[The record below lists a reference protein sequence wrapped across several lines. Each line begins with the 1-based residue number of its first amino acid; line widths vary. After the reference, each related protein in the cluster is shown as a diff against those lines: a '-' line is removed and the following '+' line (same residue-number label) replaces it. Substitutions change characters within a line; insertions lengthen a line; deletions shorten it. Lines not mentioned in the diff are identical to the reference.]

1 MATTNS
7 MVSYPDRAPSGLSCI
22 EVRSAAGRYGHEVLH
37 DEILGLSAASLLIQL
52 ELGMPV
58 VKLLNV
64 TDLVWGGDG
73 DGLPGDLAE
82 PILNCLGMY
91 ASDKA
96 DFRPQQAVE
105 RALAHASPAAQ
116 ERFAAAPST
125 LARIFRFIG
134 AVGAAGADGA
144 LLSPWVHVSL
154 DRSEERSGGPA
165 EAVRRA
171 GLSPSLSSQALWW
184 QPHVT
189 EGADRLF
196 RSSHRQAFANFEEP
210 DEVLVPLPFARA
222 TDDER
227 VDEAGTG
234 ERTIRS
240 VDGAPAVIGF
250 SVATPLVESSSRAD
264 HGAALIR
271 ATLEATTRFIDLQAS

>member
-1 MATTNS
+1 MATTNA
-7 MVSYPDRAPSGLSCI
+7 MVGYPDRAPSGISCI

-64 TDLVWGGDG
+64 TDIVWDGTGGG
-73 DGLPGDLAE
+73 PGELAE

-96 DFRPQQAVE
+96 DFQPQQAVE
-105 RALAHASPAAQ
+105 AALALASPEAQ
-116 ERFAAAPST
+116 ARFAAAPAT
-125 LARIFRFIG
+125 LDRIFRFIG
-134 AVGAAGADGA
+134 AVGAADADGA

-154 DRSEERSGGPA
+154 DRSEEPGGRS

-171 GLSPSLSSQALWW
+171 ELSPSLVSQALWW

-196 RSSHRQAFANFEEP
+196 RTSHRRAFANFEAP
-210 DEVLVPLPFARA
+210 DQVLVPLPFAR
-222 TDDER
+222 DE
-227 VDEAGTG
+227 EARDGGVGGTV
-234 ERTIRS
+234 RAVRS
-240 VDGAPAVIGF
+240 VDGAPTTVGF
-250 SVATPLVESSSRAD
+250 SVATPMID
-264 HGAALIR
+264 GAAR
-271 ATLEATTRFIDLQAS
+271 GDHAATLVRAALDATVRFADARAA